1 MRRASIA
8 LMTLLLAASMAA
20 CGWGPTATRE
30 SAAATTG
37 TAAQPSKAPIQTSK
51 LPRGGEPV
59 RLDPARFTAQID
71 NPYWPMVPGSRWIY
85 A

>member
-8 LMTLLLAASMAA
+8 LMTLLLAAAVAA
-20 CGWGPTATRE
+20 CSGGRTANQGS
-30 SAAATTG
+30 SAAATG
-37 TAAQPSKAPIQTSK
+37 TTAQPSKAPTQTSK
-51 LPRGGEPV
+51 LPHGGEPV